1 MDSIQKIFNYG
12 ETTVRTIVKNN
23 EPWFVAK
30 DVCEVLEITKYRDA
44 VSRLD
49 EDERESVLM
58 DTLGGEQKMTAINES
73 GLYSLILTSRKP
85 QAKQF
90 KRWVTHEV
98 IPSIRKHGAYM
109 TEAALEQAVAN
120 PDFIIGLLTNLKEEK
135 EKNKQLSTTVQKQ
148 KPLVD
153 FAEMCMRSE
162 TDLLVR
168 ELSKLCKNKG
178 LNIGEKRLFQKLR
191 DWGLIFKNKNE
202 PMQRYIDN
210 GLFSV
215 SQGVRESHK
224 GTFTYL
230 TMRITPKGQAYI
242 VNRLIKEVESQ
253 KAV

>member
-1 MDSIQKIFNYG
+1 MDLIQKIFNYG
-12 ETTVRTIVKNN
+12 EIEVQTIIKDN

-30 DVCEVLEITKYRDA
+30 DVCNALEVKNTSDA
-44 VSRLD
+44 LSRLD
-49 EDERESVLM
+49 DDEKGVVST
-58 DTLGGEQKMTAINES
+58 DTLGGTQDTLIVNEP
-73 GLYSLILTSRKP
+73 GLYSLILGSRKP
-85 QAKQF
+85 QAKPF

>member
-1 MDSIQKIFNYG
+1 MDLIQKIFNYG
-12 ETTVRTIVKNN
+12 EMTVRTVVKEN
-23 EPWFVAK
+23 EVWFVAK
-30 DVCEVLEITKYRDA
+30 DVCEVLEVKNVSDA
-44 VSRLD
+44 VNRLD
-49 EDERESVLM
+49 DDEKGVVST
-58 DTLGGEQKMTAINES
+58 DTLGGTQDTLIVNEP
-73 GLYSLILTSRKP
+73 GLYSLILGSRKP
-85 QAKQF
+85 QAKPF

-109 TEAALEQAVAN
+109 TEAALEQAVSN

-135 EKNKQLSTTVQKQ
+135 EKNKQLNTTVQRQ

-202 PMQRYIDN
+202 PMQRYIEN

-215 SQGVRESHK
+215 SQGVKETHK

-253 KAV
+253 EAV

>member
-1 MDSIQKIFNYG
+1 MKEIQKIFNYG
-12 ETTVRTIVKNN
+12 ETAVRTVVKDN
-23 EPWFVAK
+23 EVWFVAK
-30 DVCEVLEITKYRDA
+30 DVCEVLEVKNVSDA
-44 VSRLD
+44 VNRLD
-49 EDERESVLM
+49 DDEKDTIVL
-58 DTLGGEQKMTAINES
+58 NEGIGNPNKS
-73 GLYSLILTSRKP
+73 IVNEPGLYSLILSSRKP
-85 QAKQF
+85 EAKAF

-109 TEAALEQAVAN
+109 TEAALEQAVSN

-135 EKNKQLSTTVQKQ
+135 EKNKQLSTTVQRQ

-202 PMQRYIDN
+202 PMQRYIEN

-215 SQGVRESHK
+215 SQGVKETHK

-242 VNRLIKEVESQ
+242 VNRLVKEMESQ
-253 KAV
+253 QAV